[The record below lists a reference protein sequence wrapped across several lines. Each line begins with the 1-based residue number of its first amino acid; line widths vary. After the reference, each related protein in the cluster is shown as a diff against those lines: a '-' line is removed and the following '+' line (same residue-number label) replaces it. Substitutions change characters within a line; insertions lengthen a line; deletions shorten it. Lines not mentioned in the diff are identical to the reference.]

1 MAYSEQ
7 SGLIRQADFN
17 GNGRFEPQNSRI
29 EINLQHLSMV
39 KKQTTNL
46 LEIEHFQLFPVR
58 NLGLQTSALPH
69 LDWRPGRCGC
79 HQWSPGRPLR
89 TPSPRSRATR
99 TQESR
104 CGTRRWPSQLRGCG
118 CWRSYGLWG
127 PLSGSSLTVWC
138 RLLQRNLLD
147 GSPWATTSECRL
159 GYGDPKGYD
168 LLNAPDLLQSFTST
182 NQTGSMQSG
191 APHCP
196 KVEDSH
202 QSLTIQYVDKVGS

>member
-79 HQWSPGRPLR
+79 HQ
-89 TPSPRSRATR
+89 
-99 TQESR
+99 
-104 CGTRRWPSQLRGCG
+104 
-118 CWRSYGLWG
+118 
-127 PLSGSSLTVWC
+127 
-138 RLLQRNLLD
+138 
-147 GSPWATTSECRL
+147 
-159 GYGDPKGYD
+159 
-168 LLNAPDLLQSFTST
+168 
-182 NQTGSMQSG
+182 
-191 APHCP
+191 
-196 KVEDSH
+196 
-202 QSLTIQYVDKVGS
+202 